1 MVEQINHKEKKYFS
15 VETGKYVS
23 GKDFSV
29 YRPASLGF
37 PCNNA
42 VMFIQEKYME
52 EHGKIFESVRECLI
66 FWPEACAVPQEIANQ
81 NAIFKCANPHN
92 RYCLFFEENN
102 IRNLPEKETV
112 EFKDGSWISPNAKIG
127 KDVVIMPGCYI
138 SGDSEI
144 GDKCYIGCGT
154 KLMGEVVLGKNV
166 IIRENSVLGAD
177 GLSTD
182 RNEKKRAITM
192 PQFGRVVLEDD
203 VQIGANVVIAR
214 GAIDDTRVCRGSKI
228 DSCAFI
234 SHNVTIGEDTFVVG
248 ESIMFGSSSVGK
260 RCLISGN
267 SILMNM
273 VTVGDDSIIGAG
285 AVVVKSVPA
294 NSKVKG
300 NPARYEPR

>member
-1 MVEQINHKEKKYFS
+1 MIEQINRKQKKYFS
-15 VETGKYVS
+15 VEASRYVS
-23 GKDFSV
+23 GKNFSV
-29 YRPASLGF
+29 YHPASLGL
-37 PCNNA
+37 PSNNA

-52 EHGKIFESVRECLI
+52 EYGKIFENVKECLI
-66 FWPEACAVPQEIANQ
+66 FWPETCAAPREIAER
-81 NAIFKCANPHN
+81 NAIVKCTNPHN

-102 IRNLPEKETV
+102 IRNLPGKETV
-112 EFKDGSWISPNAKIG
+112 EFKDGSWISSNARIG
-127 KDVVIMPGCYI
+127 KNVVIMPGCYV

-144 GDKCYIGCGT
+144 GDNSYIGCGT

-228 DSCAFI
+228 DSCSFI

-248 ESIMFGSSSVGK
+248 ESIMFGSSSVGN

-267 SILMNM
+267 SILMNT

-300 NPARYEPR
+300 NPAGHEPR